1 MKLSIKALAL
11 ALGIAWGV
19 GAFVLALMA
28 MAGWGRPMV
37 ELVGSVYLGYAPTPA
52 GAVIGAVWGGVDG
65 AVAGA
70 VIAWLYN
77 RFVR

>member
-1 MKLSIKALAL
+1 
-11 ALGIAWGV
+11 
-19 GAFVLALMA
+19 
-28 MAGWGRPMV
+28 V

-52 GAVIGAVWGGVDG
+52 GAVIGAVWGGIDG
-65 AVAGA
+65 AVGGA